1 MRLAR
6 KFDVA
11 FNWLVM
17 SDFDETWPRYL
28 SDIKNQSERSF
39 QKINILF
46 MQHSSTLMQPKYF
59 LLSKFNIDFLRDYEK
74 NVSICQLAHC
84 LQSDIV
90 HFVWI

>member
-11 FNWLVM
+11 FHWFVM

-28 SDIKNQSERSF
+28 SDIKNQSGRSF

-46 MQHSSTLMQPKYF
+46 M
-59 LLSKFNIDFLRDYEK
+59 
-74 NVSICQLAHC
+74 
-84 LQSDIV
+84 
-90 HFVWI
+90 